1 MLCRKIE
8 NYIYDLYKIIT
19 FNTLNYRVLKS
30 HAGLSH
36 IKILPRNVAEH
47 EKHCL

>member
-8 NYIYDLYKIIT
+8 NYIYGLYTIIT

-30 HAGLSH
+30 HVEFSH
-36 IKILPRNVAEH
+36 IKILPRNVEEH